1 MGHTALFWLIAQ
13 VVGKERECTNH
24 IAFMPAKQGP
34 LPFLKR
40 SEFHLLGSYT
50 YSAGTHGRGRGRA
63 MSLQQ

>member
-24 IAFMPAKQGP
+24 IVFMPAKQGP

-40 SEFHLLGSYT
+40 SEFHLSGS
-50 YSAGTHGRGRGRA
+50 
-63 MSLQQ
+63 